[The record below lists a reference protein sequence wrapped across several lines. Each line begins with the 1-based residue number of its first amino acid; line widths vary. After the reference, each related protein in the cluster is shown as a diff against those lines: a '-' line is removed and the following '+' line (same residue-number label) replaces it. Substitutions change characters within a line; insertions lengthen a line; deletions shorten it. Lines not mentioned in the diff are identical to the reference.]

1 MKPFD
6 IGVETPTGLRYFDV
20 IPSIIGE
27 NAQYEIWENY
37 VHLFSLECCFDA
49 VGDSLK
55 LSPEFTG
62 KGIDPLLVEA
72 VADIIQSE
80 EE

>member
-1 MKPFD
+1 MDPFD
-6 IGVETPTGLRYFDV
+6 IGVETATGLKYFEVRPNEMGKD
-20 IPSIIGE
+20 I
-27 NAQYEIWENY
+27 QYEIWEDNRH
-37 VHLFSLECCFDA
+37 VFSVECCFDV

-55 LSPEFTG
+55 LSPEFKD
-62 KGIDPLLVEA
+62 KGIDPALVEA